1 MYADE
6 EIVMQVP
13 ELPQKLLKLL
23 NENPFTDGKNKVYLQ
38 IDFISLKKLL
48 NILIE
53 NSNNNLKHLENQED
67 QGNKPADQIH
77 IVDINN

>member
-53 NSNNNLKHLENQED
+53 SSNNNLKHLEHQED
-67 QGNKPADQIH
+67 KGNKPADQIH